1 MGLDWCVENPC
12 EAVDAP
18 RVDTEERAR
27 EIWEDWGRDQY
38 KFDTFDEYWSWLSED
53 KFPVDCER
61 CQIWEKYGSKGGSFL
76 SNSCSW
82 RGKRLRFVGNRR
94 IEWLI
99 NEAHRDMTPNQM
111 EYLAVEI
118 RADLIEDVEMH
129 DIFGLDEDDL
139 ETLDAAANWLE
150 FWSSKGCSMV
160 AWY

>member
-38 KFDTFDEYWSWLSED
+38 KFDTFDEYWGWLSED
-53 KFPVDCER
+53 EFPVDCER
-61 CQIWEKYGSKGGSFL
+61 CRIWEEYGEQGGSFL
-76 SNSCSW
+76 SSSCSW
-82 RGKRLRFVGNRR
+82 RGKRLRYVSDRR

-99 NEAHRDMTPNQM
+99 NQAHADMDPRQM
-111 EYLAVEI
+111 EEFAGEI
-118 RADLIEDVEMH
+118 RSNLIENPD
-129 DIFGLDEDDL
+129 DFYDLDEDDL

-150 FWSSKGCSMV
+150 FWSAKGCSMV